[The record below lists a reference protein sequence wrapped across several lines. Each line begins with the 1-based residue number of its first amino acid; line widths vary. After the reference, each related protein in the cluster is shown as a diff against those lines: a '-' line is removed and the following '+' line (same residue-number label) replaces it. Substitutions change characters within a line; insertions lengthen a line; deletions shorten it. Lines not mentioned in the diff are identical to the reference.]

1 MQPCV
6 LLVDDEPLITT
17 TLKRVLRKEPYDIC
31 TANSGAEAL
40 QILARKP
47 VDVIVSDERMPGMSG
62 SEFLAVARQQYPD
75 TVRIILTGQANLEAA
90 IRAINEGAICR
101 FLTKPCKE
109 DDLTFAINEALRQKI
124 QERALKAALVQ
135 EQERLHEEFQSAA
148 QLKEAFLATLSHEL
162 YTPLHIIM
170 GYNDLLRDGVFGS
183 LTHEQ
188 VEITLRIAESSQ
200 ALFELIEAMLN
211 VSKLEAGQLP
221 LCLSEVKVPE
231 LLHTIAT
238 RPRKLREKPGLRFV
252 WSVAPDLPLLRTDPQ
267 KLEDIIECLLSNAV
281 KFTDQG
287 QITVDAYARNNG
299 VEIAIADTGV
309 GMTSSML
316 PVVFDL
322 FRQGDSSMTRR
333 HGGVGLGLYRA
344 KRLVELLGGRIAV
357 ESEAGRGTTA
367 RVWIPTLLDK

>member
-1 MQPCV
+1 VQPCV

-75 TVRIILTGQANLEAA
+75 TARIILTGQANLEAA

-109 DDLTFAINEALRQKI
+109 DDLTLAIGEALRQKM
-124 QERALKAALVQ
+124 QDRALKAALIQ
-135 EQERLHEEFQSAA
+135 KQERVHEELQSAS

-170 GYNDLLRDGVFGS
+170 GYNDLLRDGVFGP

-188 VEITLRIAESSQ
+188 AGITLRIAESSRK
-200 ALFELIEAMLN
+200 LFELLEAMLN

-221 LCLSEVKVPE
+221 LCLSEVSAPE
-231 LLHTIAT
+231 LIHTIAA
-238 RPRKLREKPGLRFV
+238 RLRELREKSGLCFV
-252 WSVAPDLPLLRTDPQ
+252 WRVAPDLPLLRTDPQ
-267 KLEDIIECLLSNAV
+267 KLEVIIECLLSNAV

-287 QITVDAYARNNG
+287 QITVDVHACAKG
-299 VEIAIADTGV
+299 VEISIADTGV
-309 GMTSSML
+309 GMTPSVL

-344 KRLVELLGGRIAV
+344 KRLVELLGGRLAV

-367 RVWIPTLLDK
+367 RVWIPTHLDK